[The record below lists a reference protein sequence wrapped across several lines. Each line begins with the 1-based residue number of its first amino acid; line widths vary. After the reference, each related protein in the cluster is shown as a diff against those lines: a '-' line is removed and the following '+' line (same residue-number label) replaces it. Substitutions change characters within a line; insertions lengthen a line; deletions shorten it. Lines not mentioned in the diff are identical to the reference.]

1 MAHPSWD
8 DSHTRRVSALTLLES
23 VLLMGIGG
31 LWCVGLLMIDRPLLA
46 GINFAMAALGA
57 CLLVLLR
64 RGQLRLATLLAVH
77 LAPLAVAASCLFDNP
92 PLGVPKAT
100 VLYFLPIAAG
110 SYFAFQRDGLYLRI
124 VLPILYLLAFIAFS
138 LLPLAISDP
147 TLLVP
152 AEAAHVAAWVNTVL
166 ALIALVFTLGLMHA
180 DLTDRRGWEHDLGR
194 AIARGEFRLAYQPQV
209 DRDGHL
215 VGAEAL
221 VRWHSPR
228 RGNVPPGQFIPLAEE
243 TGQIVAIGDWVLRA
257 ACAQLAKWNA
267 QPGTAHLTLSVNIS
281 VAQFLQPDFVRNV
294 TDILTR
300 SGCDVSRLKLEL
312 TESMLAENMPDMA
325 ARMQA
330 LCDIGL
336 VWALDDL
343 GAGYSSLQALGQFPF
358 AQIKLDQSFVRG
370 LPADE
375 SSLRIVE
382 AMISLADTLSLMSVA
397 EGVETEEQFRCLV
410 EAGCE
415 AFQGYLF
422 GRPMD
427 IDSFDALIA
436 PAPDA
441 MASIMDGGSAPHA
454 R

>member
-8 DSHTRRVSALTLLES
+8 ESHSQRVRAMTLLEAF
-23 VLLMGIGG
+23 LLMGFGC
-31 LWCVGLLMIDRPLLA
+31 LWFVALMVIDRPLLA
-46 GINFAMAALGA
+46 GINLAMAAFGA

-64 RGQLRLATLLAVH
+64 RGRLRLATILAAH
-77 LAPLAVAASCLFDNP
+77 LALLAVAASCLFDNP
-92 PLGVPKAT
+92 PAGLPKAT
-100 VLYFLPIAAG
+100 LLYFLPIATG
-110 SYFAFQRDGLYLRI
+110 SYFVFQRDNLYLRL
-124 VLPILYLLAFIAFS
+124 VLPAFYLLAFVAFS

-147 TLLVP
+147 ELLIP
-152 AEAAHVAAWVNTVL
+152 PEAALVAAWVNTVSAL
-166 ALIALVFTLGLMHA
+166 AALVFTLGLMHA
-180 DLTDRRGWEHDLGR
+180 DLSDRRGWEHDLRR
-194 AIARGEFRLAYQPQV
+194 AIAGAEFRLAYQPQV
-209 DRDGHL
+209 DRSGRW

-221 VRWHSPR
+221 VRWHSPQ
-228 RGNVPPGQFIPLAEE
+228 RGNVPPSQFIPLAEE
-243 TGQIVAIGDWVLRA
+243 TGQIVPIGDWVLRA
-257 ACAQLAKWNA
+257 ACAQLAQWNA
-267 QPGTAHLTLSVNIS
+267 QPGTAHMTLSVNIS

-294 TDILTR
+294 TDIVTR

-343 GAGYSSLQALGQFPF
+343 GAGYSSLQALSRFPF

-375 SSLRIVE
+375 SSLHIVE
-382 AMISLADTLSLMSVA
+382 AMISLADTLSLVSVA
-397 EGVETEEQFRCLV
+397 EGVETQEQFRCLV
-410 EAGCE
+410 EAGCQV
-415 AFQGYLF
+415 FQGYLF

-427 IDSFDALIA
+427 IDRFDALIA
-436 PAPDA
+436 SVPDA
-441 MASIMDGGSAPHA
+441 PAGSADGGDAPHE